1 MTRKKNICCQQWPIH
16 TQKSG
21 YLFEWKMGMD
31 FSYTPKAKTD
41 FNRSIY
47 DIDKLQKNFQC
58 SVILT
63 VDEKFKSNKV
73 FAKSLSGTATLQSPY
88 T

>member
-1 MTRKKNICCQQWPIH
+1 
-16 TQKSG
+16 
-21 YLFEWKMGMD
+21 MGMD

-47 DIDKLQKNFQC
+47 DIDKSQKIVQC

-73 FAKSLSGTATLQSPY
+73 FAKSLSGTATLQSPIHNLNNV
-88 T
+88 TILKPVFLTEQNH